1 MNIEELEAE
10 ALKLDLHG
18 RAKLAEKILRS
29 LDEPSEKEIEQLWL
43 EEALRRKKEL
53 EEGRATA
60 RDADEV
66 FRDASARLK

>member
-10 ALKLDLHG
+10 ALKLDLNG